1 MRLWIIRHG
10 ETKGNQAGILRGA
23 SSANDEMTETGHDQ
37 ARAMAVRI
45 GGGEPRPQ
53 AVYASRYRRAQQTA
67 QPLADRLGVP
77 VTVLPGIHEVDCGEW
92 AGEPYS
98 ALRQHPERLELG
110 GGELGFRGGETFREI
125 AARFAADVN
134 SLPDTDAALVS
145 HGGIIRIALADLLG
159 MDVREVWQGGHFMLK
174 NTEYIT
180 LDRTQNGWQL
190 CTA

>member
-23 SSANDEMTETGHDQ
+23 SSANDEITDTGHAQ
-37 ARAMAVRI
+37 ARAMAEQVS
-45 GGGEPRPQ
+45 GGEPRPQ

-67 QPLADRLGVP
+67 RPLAERLGVP

-98 ALRQHPERLELG
+98 ALKQHPERLELG
-110 GGELGFRGGETFREI
+110 GGELGFRGGESFREI
-125 AARFAADVN
+125 AARFSADVN

-159 MDVREVWQGGHFMLK
+159 LEVREVWQSGKFMLK
-174 NTEYIT
+174 NTECVVLER
-180 LDRTQNGWQL
+180 LDGVWRL
-190 CTA
+190 V

>member
-23 SSANDEMTETGHDQ
+23 SSANDEITDTGHDQ
-37 ARAMAVRI
+37 ARAMAGRI
-45 GGGEPRPQ
+45 SGGERRPQ

-67 QPLADRLGVP
+67 LPLAERLSVP

-125 AARFAADVN
+125 AARFSADVN
-134 SLPDTDAALVS
+134 SMPDTDAALVS

-159 MDVREVWQGGHFMLK
+159 LDVREVWRGGEFMLK
-174 NTEYIT
+174 NTEWVV
-180 LDRTQNGWQL
+180 LERQQGAWSL
-190 CTA
+190 LE

>member
-23 SSANDEMTETGHDQ
+23 SSANDEITDTGHEQ
-37 ARAMAVRI
+37 ARAMAGRI
-45 GGGEPRPQ
+45 SGGEPRPQ

-67 QPLADRLGVP
+67 RPLAERLGVP

-125 AARFAADVN
+125 AARFTADVN
-134 SLPDTDAALVS
+134 SLPDGDAALVS

-159 MDVREVWQGGHFMLK
+159 LDIREVWRGGDFMLGNTEWVVLERQGGIWSLL
-174 NTEYIT
+174 E
-180 LDRTQNGWQL
+180 
-190 CTA
+190 

>member
-23 SSANDEMTETGHDQ
+23 SSANDEITDTGHAQ
-37 ARAMAVRI
+37 AQAMADQVS
-45 GGGEPRPQ
+45 GEEPRPR

-67 QPLADRLGVP
+67 RPLAERLGVP
-77 VTVLPGIHEVDCGEW
+77 VTVLPGIHEVDCGDW

-98 ALRQHPERLELG
+98 ALRQHPDRLELG

-134 SLPDTDAALVS
+134 GLPDEDAALVS
-145 HGGIIRIALADLLG
+145 HGGIIRIALAELLG
-159 MDVREVWQGGHFMLK
+159 LDAREVWQGGDFMLK
-174 NTEYIT
+174 NTEWVV
-180 LDRTQNGWQL
+180 LEKNGQTWHL
-190 CTA
+190 L

>member
-23 SSANDEMTETGHDQ
+23 SSANDEITDTGHAQ
-37 ARAMAVRI
+37 AQAMAEQVS
-45 GGGEPRPQ
+45 GGEPRPQ

-67 QPLADRLGVP
+67 RPLAERLGVP

-92 AGEPYS
+92 VGEPYS

-134 SLPDTDAALVS
+134 GLPAEDAALVS
-145 HGGIIRIALADLLG
+145 HGGIIRIALAHLLG
-159 MDVREVWQGGHFMLK
+159 RDVRAVWQDGSFMLT
-174 NTEYIT
+174 NAEYVVIERMGGAWN
-180 LDRTQNGWQL
+180 LV
-190 CTA
+190 

>member
-23 SSANDEMTETGHDQ
+23 SSANDEITDAGHDQ
-37 ARAMAVRI
+37 AQAMAERI
-45 GGGEPRPQ
+45 SGGEPCPQ

-67 QPLADRLGVP
+67 QPLAERLAVP
-77 VTVLPGIHEVDCGEW
+77 VTILPGIHEVDCGEW

-110 GGELGFRGGETFREI
+110 GGELGFRGGESFREI
-125 AARFAADVN
+125 AGRFAADVN
-134 SLPDTDAALVS
+134 GLPDGDAALVS

-159 MDVREVWQGGHFMLK
+159 LDVREVWRSGDFMLK
-174 NTEYIT
+174 NTDWIVLE
-180 LDRTQNGWQL
+180 RQQGGWSL
-190 CTA
+190 LE